1 MNIKLE
7 RPLAIFDLEAT
18 GLDVSKDKIVEIAI
32 VKVLPSGEKLN
43 FIAKVNPEMK
53 IPQETIDIHG
63 ITDEQVKNEKTFAE
77 LLPEIEQFIDN
88 CDLGGFNSNKF
99 DIPLLAE
106 EMLRAGSKVSLHDK
120 KHIDV
125 QNIFHKL
132 EQRNLIAAY
141 KFYCGKDLVNAHS
154 ALDDAMA
161 TWEVLDAQ
169 IAKYEE
175 LNADVEFLDDFSKYQ
190 GVNRLDFSGRLAI
203 NADGKSIYNFG
214 KNKGKT
220 IEEVFR
226 NEPGYHGWF
235 LNADFPLYTKQCLK
249 EEIKK
254 IKGSNPRRSKPE
266 NMEDKLEALKNKFK

>member
-32 VKVLPSGEKLN
+32 VKILPSGEKQN
-43 FIAKVNPEMK
+43 FLSKVNPEIV

-63 ITDEQVKNEKTFAE
+63 ITNEEVKNEKTFKE
-77 LLPEIEQFIDN
+77 LLPEIESFIDD
-88 CDLGGFNSNKF
+88 CDLAGFNSNKF

-106 EMLRAGSKVSLHDK
+106 EMLRAESKVSLHDK

-132 EQRNLIAAY
+132 EQRNLVAAY
-141 KFYCGKDLVNAHS
+141 KFYCGKELVNAHS
-154 ALDDAMA
+154 ALSDAMA

-169 IAKYEE
+169 IGKYEE
-175 LNADVEFLDDFSKYQ
+175 LNSDVEFLDEFSKYQ
-190 GVNRLDFSGRLAI
+190 GVNRLDFAGRLAI
-203 NADGKSIYNFG
+203 NSDGKGIYNFG

-220 IEEVFR
+220 IEEVYK

-235 LNADFPLYTKQCLK
+235 LNADFPLYTKKCLK
-249 EEIKK
+249 EEIKR
-254 IKGSNPRRSKPE
+254 IKGSNPRKGKPVD
-266 NMEDKLEALKNKFK
+266 METKLEALKNKFK